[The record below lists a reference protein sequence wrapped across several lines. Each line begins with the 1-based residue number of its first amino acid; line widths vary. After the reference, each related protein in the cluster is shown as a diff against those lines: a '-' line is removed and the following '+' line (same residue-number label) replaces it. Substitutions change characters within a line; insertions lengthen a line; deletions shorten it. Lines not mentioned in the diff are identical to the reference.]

1 MFESERLGWR
11 QVSRFPQGF
20 GLHTAKG
27 ISGTLLPTALNN
39 FKAHFPP
46 LKRISCARRRQGT
59 ARGRRGERRGEASY
73 SGLHIQPLGENWK
86 VTLVFTNYLS
96 NLRRPGLRLCPHGLP
111 RLFFC
116 GVRHHSASPGQP
128 YFDL

>member
-1 MFESERLGWR
+1 MGHVTRKENYRNLKINIVDNPRNRRTRSKIDGKEPIAGRDRARGSESERLGWL

-59 ARGRRGERRGEASY
+59 ARGRRGKRRGEA
-73 SGLHIQPLGENWK
+73 
-86 VTLVFTNYLS
+86 
-96 NLRRPGLRLCPHGLP
+96 
-111 RLFFC
+111 
-116 GVRHHSASPGQP
+116 VRHLTWGSTSKPP
-128 YFDL
+128 TPW